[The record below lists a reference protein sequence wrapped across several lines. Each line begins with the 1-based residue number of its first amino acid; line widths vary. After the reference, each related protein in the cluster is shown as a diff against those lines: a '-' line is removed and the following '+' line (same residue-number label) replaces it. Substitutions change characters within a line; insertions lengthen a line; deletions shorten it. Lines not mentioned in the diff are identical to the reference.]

1 MAAYKYRFHE
11 EQEVLHAA
19 AQILHGR
26 LREEAA
32 AFTSPDAAREYLKAA
47 LGGKEREEFVCL
59 WLDAQHRL
67 IEAETAFVG
76 TITQTAVYPREVVKS
91 ALRLN
96 AAAVVFAHNHPS
108 GVAEPSRADELL
120 TQSLKQA
127 LALVDVRVLDH
138 VIIAGPKAVS
148 FAERGLL

>member
-1 MAAYKYRFHE
+1 MAAFKYRFHDE
-11 EQEVLHAA
+11 HEVLHAA

-26 LREEAA
+26 LREQAVP
-32 AFTSPDAAREYLKAA
+32 FTSPDSARDYLTAA

-59 WLDAQHRL
+59 WLDSQLRL
-67 IEAETAFVG
+67 IESEVAFVG
-76 TITQTAVYPREVVKS
+76 TISQTAVYPREIVKS

-96 AAAVVFAHNHPS
+96 AAAVIFAHNHPS

-127 LALVDVRVLDH
+127 LGLVDVRVLDH
-138 VIIAGPKAVS
+138 VVIAGSKVVS
-148 FAERGLL
+148 FAERGII